1 MSRCTMMTMTRGQGG
16 EGGDGCTGVMLKYKR
31 NWEMG
36 WSVGI
41 AIVGIRYAVFVNV
54 VYGYQSV
61 S

>member
-1 MSRCTMMTMTRGQGG
+1 MLRCTMMTMTMGEGG
-16 EGGDGCTGVMLKYKR
+16 EGGDGCTRVMLKYKR

-36 WSVGI
+36 WSVSI
-41 AIVGIRYAVFVNV
+41 AIVGIRYTVFVDV